1 MALLEVRD
9 LSVTFA
15 GRRAPGRGRARRL
28 VRRWTAARPWRIV
41 GESGSGKS
49 VTALSILQLLPYP
62 AGRAPDRQHPLRRPG
77 AGRPRRPVPARHPR
91 PAHRHD
97 LPGADDLAEPAAL
110 GRAADHRGPVRASRP
125 GPEPRRGRGRW
136 SCCAW
141 SSIPEPE
148 RRLASFPHQLSGGQ
162 RQRVM
167 IAMAL
172 ANEPDILIADEPTT
186 ALDVTIQAQIL
197 QLLKELQARLGMAIL
212 LITHDLTIVR
222 RFAERV
228 CVMTQGRA
236 GRAGR
241 RSPRCSTGRAT
252 PTPATCWRPSPR
264 ASRRPPIP
272 APPW

>member
-1 MALLEVRD
+1 MALLEVQD

-15 GRRAPGRGRARRL
+15 TGGRPVEA
-28 VRRWTAARPWRIV
+28 VRRIGFDLDRGQTLAIV

-62 AGRAPDRQHPLRRPG
+62 LAAHPTGSIRFDGQELVGRDDRFLRTIRGRRIGMIFQEPMTSLNPLHSVERQITE
-77 AGRPRRPVPARHPR
+77 VLFV
-91 PAHRHD
+91 HR
-97 LPGADDLAEPAAL
+97 GL
-110 GRAADHRGPVRASRP
+110 GRAEARARALELLRLVQIP
-125 GPEPRRGRGRW
+125 DPET
-136 SCCAW
+136 
-141 SSIPEPE
+141 
-148 RRLASFPHQLSGGQ
+148 RLASFPHQLSGGQ

-222 RFAERV
+222 RFAQRV
-228 CVMTQGRA
+228 CVMTKGELVEA
-236 GRAGR
+236 GEVTEVFDR
-241 RSPRCSTGRAT
+241 PRHAYTRHLLAAAPKGE
-252 PTPATCWRPSPR
+252 PPPAD
-264 ASRRPPIP
+264 P
-272 APPW
+272 AAPW